1 MNNLLKHFYFTLL
14 LFVFFQTHA
23 QQEQTL
29 SLVPQIW
36 QSTLLNPALI
46 PDKKIHIAL
55 PSIYV
60 SGKSDFALNDF
71 IHVDKESG
79 RRQIV
84 DTLVLAKLND
94 SNKFSFST
102 QIQTLAISFPV
113 NEKLQLSVYHAL
125 DANGS
130 ADLNGNLARL
140 FIKGNTQFAGN
151 TVSLSSGAN
160 SDLHSELGVGG
171 AYKINENF
179 TVGVRAKYLSGIT
192 GAFTVRKKFD
202 AKFDIVGAQILIS
215 SDFALLTFDE
225 SKLGKINTVSDL
237 LSNGL
242 FGSNA
247 GYAFDLGAT
256 YKIGKIKISASILD
270 IGGTINWETNGK
282 TYSTFGNTVYV
293 GDNAANFFNADNYKT
308 THYIDTLKKYTN
320 YNETSNAT
328 YKQTLPLRM
337 YLSGTYQLN
346 DTWAFGALVYNES
359 NSVDAG
365 TGFTVNG
372 SAQIGKVLNCGLSY
386 GLRNGTINNLG
397 LHFVL
402 KLGPVQLYGV
412 TDNIIA
418 AFRIYDVKT
427 ANGRLGVNLIF

>member
-1 MNNLLKHFYFTLL
+1 MNILLKHFYLPLL
-14 LFVFFQTHA
+14 LFVFNQAHA

-46 PDKKIHIAL
+46 PDNKFHIAL
-55 PSIYV
+55 PSVYL

-71 IHVDKESG
+71 IHEDKESG

-94 SNKFSFST
+94 SNKFSVSS

-113 NEKLQLSVYHAL
+113 NDKFQLSIYHAL
-125 DANGS
+125 NANGS
-130 ADLNGNLARL
+130 MDINGNLARL

-160 SDLHSELGVGG
+160 GDLHGELGVGG

-179 TVGVRAKYLSGIT
+179 TVGVRAKYFSGIT

-202 AKFDIVGAQILIS
+202 ANFDAAGAQLLIS

-225 SKLGKINTVSDL
+225 SKLGNINSVSNL
-237 LSNGL
+237 ISNGL
-242 FGSNA
+242 FGSNP
-247 GYAFDLGAT
+247 GYAFDLGT
-256 YKIGKIKISASILD
+256 TIKIGKIKIAASILD
-270 IGGTINWETNGK
+270 IAGTINWAANGK
-282 TYSTFGNTVYV
+282 TYSTFGDAVYV
-293 GDNAANFFNADNYKT
+293 GDNAANFFNLDNYKT

-320 YNETSNAT
+320 YNETSTAL

-346 DTWAFGALVYNES
+346 DTWTFGALVYNES
-359 NSVDAG
+359 NSFNAC

-372 SAQIGKVLNCGLSY
+372 SAQIGKELNCGLSY
-386 GLRNGTINNLG
+386 GLRNGTVNNLG
-397 LHFVL
+397 LHVVL

-427 ANGRLGVNLIF
+427 ANGRLGINLVF